1 MIRFWCPCI
10 DFNTV
15 FQGNYQKFDTIIFD
29 YIHIINRMKIFKQ
42 NKLVNNFKK
51 LKKKS
56 NAKKQTKQNLGEQ
69 NYII

>member
-1 MIRFWCPCI
+1 
-10 DFNTV
+10 
-15 FQGNYQKFDTIIFD
+15 
-29 YIHIINRMKIFKQ
+29 MKIFKQ